1 MGNLQQVM
9 KYLILFTI
17 IASSLATKYDDEIA
31 EKVRSYIEN
40 SGLDQELERLN
51 SYNVDEVVEN
61 VSHQLDAKW
70 DEYTDAKKMQHV
82 QDLVMNEVL
91 GSLDNVYPDWK
102 DLTDHDKLAALM
114 SEFKENSTKKLSK
127 LLKRTYRK
135 NGRGFFTEAQKK
147 YRNFKAQY
155 EQFKAEFQDQAIDF
169 IQPWLNQLKN
179 MATEIMN
186 DDEVAEVK
194 N

>member
-1 MGNLQQVM
+1 MG
-9 KYLILFTI
+9 
-17 IASSLATKYDDEIA
+17 IA
-31 EKVRSYIEN
+31 EKVKSYVEN

-102 DLTDHDKLAALM
+102 DLTDHDKLAALI
-114 SEFKENSTKKLSK
+114 KLSK

-147 YRNFKAQY
+147 YRTFKAQY
-155 EQFKAEFQDQAIDF
+155 EQFKADPEKFRAEFQDQAIDF